1 MGGWG
6 DGGDWAP
13 WDRVGKNVSDDQTDL
28 PYLTTSQGPKQAL
41 F

>member
-1 MGGWG
+1 MRIGMGGWG

-28 PYLTTSQGPKQAL
+28 P
-41 F
+41 